1 MQLCIF
7 QYIFCFFP
15 AEICSAFENKH
26 FTIESFPFCGK
37 ISTIKKGSLTMKE
50 LTELIARLSSER
62 PAEWDGLPD
71 IELYRDQVLGYMK
84 RQHALQPEEAQLT
97 GAMINNYI
105 KSGLLPRANGK
116 KYTKDHLV
124 YLTAICSLK
133 QVLSV
138 SETNELLKLQPNIGN
153 TRDFYEDYLAK
164 LEEAFQETARN
175 LNEDDT
181 KEQLAAAALQLAISS
196 YAQKLACQKLLDLL
210 KERSRLQKKASQKSA
225 QK

>member
-1 MQLCIF
+1 M
-7 QYIFCFFP
+7 
-15 AEICSAFENKH
+15 N
-26 FTIESFPFCGK
+26 
-37 ISTIKKGSLTMKE
+37 E
-50 LTELIARLSSER
+50 LKELIARLSSER

-84 RQHALQPEEAQLT
+84 RQHSLQPEEAQLT

-138 SETNELLKLQPNIGN
+138 GETDELLKLQPGIAD
-153 TRDFYEDYLAK
+153 TKAFYEEYLVK
-164 LEEAFQETARN
+164 LDKAFRETSQS

-181 KEQLAAAALQLAISS
+181 KEQLAAVALQLAISS
-196 YAQKLACQKLLDLL
+196 YAQKLACQKILDML
-210 KERSRLQKKASQKSA
+210 KEPPRSSSSR
-225 QK
+225 